1 MSEPPSA
8 LQASTLPSAISE
20 QPDVLRSSIS
30 PGETAPGVESTPLGS
45 ITEDKAVIPPT
56 SEASGSGSHPGV
68 AVGTAAGPSASVSD
82 SSIITP
88 RAPTTANT
96 TSDTTTP
103 AAINTVPAAAA
114 AAAPASA
121 SASASPAAPHLS
133 EHEPLATELKPITAA
148 TLTIRII
155 KSFEFRTQKSLVLKE
170 VDLEKITVGEL
181 MERCRREMKT
191 APGWKA
197 YRTLEPDTL
206 KLYTVAHGHKTT
218 NLIINLDHD
227 EWILSDLDKTLA
239 EIGAEN
245 ETELSFF
252 NRQAYEAFKA
262 NPEVKWD

>member
-30 PGETAPGVESTPLGS
+30 PGATAPGVESTPLGS
-45 ITEDKAVIPPT
+45 ITEDKAVIPP
-56 SEASGSGSHPGV
+56 SLGASGSDSHPGV

-103 AAINTVPAAAA
+103 AAINTVPAA

-181 MERCRREMKT
+181 MERCRRGECGVVALAWACLGVSVSRCQVSMSGIGC
-191 APGWKA
+191 AEVWGGEVEELGEC
-197 YRTLEPDTL
+197 LER
-206 KLYTVAHGHKTT
+206 GR
-218 NLIINLDHD
+218 
-227 EWILSDLDKTLA
+227 
-239 EIGAEN
+239 G
-245 ETELSFF
+245 
-252 NRQAYEAFKA
+252 
-262 NPEVKWD
+262 